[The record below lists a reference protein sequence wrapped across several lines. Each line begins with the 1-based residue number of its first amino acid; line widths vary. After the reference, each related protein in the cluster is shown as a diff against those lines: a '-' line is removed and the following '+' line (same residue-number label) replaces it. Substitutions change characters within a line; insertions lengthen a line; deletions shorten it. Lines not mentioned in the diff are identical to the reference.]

1 MKIKNFT
8 YLFILTLFACGGGGG
23 GASETPAASQS
34 GSASSANATILYS
47 PATQCTLTSISSS
60 LTNFPDSSNACNQ
73 PLSTTMK
80 TILAANMNNPISAFT
95 DSQFYYTSDLSSSI
109 QTQLRTAIDDAAAI
123 FGYFDLYF
131 FGIGSDLNAFNS
143 SVKQNFCDAFGYATC
158 GSDGTLQ
165 YLINIANGTTPNDGG
180 ANTIGFNPNDSSTPP
195 KKAYSI
201 YQGLNNADAL
211 ETIAIHEYYHIYQH
225 ATTIGMSNESNIRKM
240 PPWYSEGTA
249 QYVAE
254 WLAREKGYAETADS
268 FATKMGE
275 LWDEAVVAYGNG
287 TRVKDGEQYPI
298 NNSLSVWA
306 VAFMIEKA
314 TARSGITNGVQEIL
328 VTIPNQVNEKGW
340 YKTFQDNTG
349 ITLETFYTQFNS
361 ALSANDKSSR
371 VSNLVTSNF
380 ADPVTGITG
389 KYNYSV
395 LQLTGADT
403 LANSGGT
410 PTAAARTLYFYD
422 NDTSTIPSYQGGYSG
437 AWPYVVTSKN
447 ISKATEITALITKNA
462 SGNYVLVTNKPVYQ
476 YASDTASSK
485 SGATIN
491 LWKAIK
497 SDGTGVDG
505 TKIAP

>member
-1 MKIKNFT
+1 MCIR
-8 YLFILTLFACGGGGG
+8 
-23 GASETPAASQS
+23 
-34 GSASSANATILYS
+34 
-47 PATQCTLTSISSS
+47 
-60 LTNFPDSSNACNQ
+60 DR
-73 PLSTTMK
+73 
-80 TILAANMNNPISAFT
+80 
-95 DSQFYYTSDLSSSI
+95 
-109 QTQLRTAIDDAAAI
+109 LRTAIDDAAAI

-131 FGIGSDLNAFNS
+131 FGIGSDLTAFNS

-165 YLINIANGTTPNDGG
+165 YLINIANGTTPNDAG
-180 ANTIGFNPNDSSTPP
+180 ANTIGFNPNDSKTPP

-254 WLAREKGYAETADS
+254 WLAREKGYAESTDN
-268 FATKMGE
+268 FATKMGQ
-275 LWDEAVVAYGNG
+275 LWDEAIVAYGNG

-314 TARSGITNGVQEIL
+314 TARSGITNGAQEIL
-328 VTIPNQVNEKGW
+328 ITIPNQVNEKGW
-340 YKTFQDNTG
+340 YKAFQDNTG
-349 ITLETFYTQFNS
+349 ITLEAFYTQFNS
-361 ALSANDKSSR
+361 ALSANDKSTR

-380 ADPVTGITG
+380 ASTVMG

-403 LANSGGT
+403 SVNSGGT
-410 PTAAARTLYFYD
+410 PSAAARTTYFYD

-447 ISKATEITALITKNA
+447 ITKATEISASITKNVN
-462 SGNYVLVTNKPVYQ
+462 GNYVLVANKPIYQ

>member
-1 MKIKNFT
+1 MNPK
-8 YLFILTLFACGGGGG
+8 YFINIFVLTLFACGGGGTG
-23 GASETPAASQS
+23 NPDPSS

-60 LTNFPDSSNACNQ
+60 LTNFPNSSNACNQ

-80 TILAANMNNPISAFT
+80 TILAANMNNPISTFT

-123 FGYFDLYF
+123 FGHFDLYF

-165 YLINIANGTTPNDGG
+165 YLINIANGTTPNDAG
-180 ANTIGFNPNDSSTPP
+180 ANTIGFNPNDSKTPP

-254 WLAREKGYAETADS
+254 WLAREKGYAESTDN
-268 FATKMGE
+268 FATKMGQ
-275 LWDEAVVAYGNG
+275 LWDEAIVAYGNG

-298 NNSLSVWA
+298 NNPLSVWA

-328 VTIPNQVNEKGW
+328 ITIPNQVNEKGW
-340 YKTFQDNTG
+340 YKAFQDNTG
-349 ITLETFYTQFNS
+349 ITLETFYTQFSS
-361 ALSANDKSSR
+361 ALSANDKSTR

-380 ADPVTGITG
+380 ASTVTG

-403 LANSGGT
+403 SVNSGGT
-410 PTAAARTLYFYD
+410 PSAAARTLYFYD

-447 ISKATEITALITKNA
+447 ITKATEISASITKNVN
-462 SGNYVLVTNKPVYQ
+462 GNYVLVANKPVYQ
-476 YASDTASSK
+476 YASDTTSSK

-505 TKIAP
+505 AKIAP

>member
-1 MKIKNFT
+1 MNPK
-8 YLFILTLFACGGGGG
+8 YLINIFVLTLFACGGGGG
-23 GASETPAASQS
+23 TGNLAASSS
-34 GSASSANATILYS
+34 GSASSANTTILYS

-80 TILAANMNNPISAFT
+80 TILAANMNNPISTFT

-123 FGYFDLYF
+123 FGHFDLYF

-165 YLINIANGTTPNDGG
+165 YLINIANGTTPNDAG
-180 ANTIGFNPNDSSTPP
+180 ANTIGFNPNDSKTPP

-254 WLAREKGYAETADS
+254 WLAREKGYAESTDN
-268 FATKMGE
+268 FATKMGQ
-275 LWDEAVVAYGNG
+275 LWDEAIVAYGNG

-298 NNSLSVWA
+298 NNPLSVWA

-328 VTIPNQVNEKGW
+328 ITIPNQVNEKGW

-361 ALSANDKSSR
+361 ALSANDKSTR

-380 ADPVTGITG
+380 ASTVTG

-403 LANSGGT
+403 SVNSGGT
-410 PTAAARTLYFYD
+410 PSAAARTLYFYD

-447 ISKATEITALITKNA
+447 ITKATEISALITKNVN
-462 SGNYVLVTNKPVYQ
+462 GNYVLVANKPVYQ
-476 YASDTASSK
+476 YASDTTSSK

-491 LWKAIK
+491 LWKAIN

-505 TKIAP
+505 AKIAP

>member
-1 MKIKNFT
+1 MNPK
-8 YLFILTLFACGGGGG
+8 YFINIFVLTLFACGGGGTG
-23 GASETPAASQS
+23 IPDPPS

-60 LTNFPDSSNACNQ
+60 LTNFPNSSNACNQ

-80 TILAANMNNPISAFT
+80 TILAANMNNPISTFT

-123 FGYFDLYF
+123 FGHFDLYF

-165 YLINIANGTTPNDGG
+165 YLINIANGTTPNDAG
-180 ANTIGFNPNDSSTPP
+180 ANTIGFNPNDSKTPP

-254 WLAREKGYAETADS
+254 WLAREKGYAESTDD
-268 FATKMGE
+268 FATKMGQ
-275 LWDEAVVAYGNG
+275 LWDEAIVAYGNG

-298 NNSLSVWA
+298 NNPLSVWA

-328 VTIPNQVNEKGW
+328 ITIPNQVNEKGW

-361 ALSANDKSSR
+361 ALSANDKSTR

-380 ADPVTGITG
+380 ASTVTG

-403 LANSGGT
+403 SVNSGGT
-410 PTAAARTLYFYD
+410 PSAAARTLYFYD

-447 ISKATEITALITKNA
+447 ITKATEISASITKNVN
-462 SGNYVLVTNKPVYQ
+462 GNYVLVANKPVYQ
-476 YASDTASSK
+476 YASDTTSSK

-505 TKIAP
+505 AKIAP

>member
-1 MKIKNFT
+1 MNPK
-8 YLFILTLFACGGGGG
+8 YFINIFVLTLFACGGGGTG
-23 GASETPAASQS
+23 NPDPPS

-60 LTNFPDSSNACNQ
+60 LTNFPNSSNACNQ

-80 TILAANMNNPISAFT
+80 TILAANMNNPISTFT

-123 FGYFDLYF
+123 FGHFDLYF

-165 YLINIANGTTPNDGG
+165 YLINIANGTTPNDAG
-180 ANTIGFNPNDSSTPP
+180 ANTIGFNPNDSKTPP

-254 WLAREKGYAETADS
+254 WLAREKGYAESTDN
-268 FATKMGE
+268 FATKMGQ
-275 LWDEAVVAYGNG
+275 LWDEAIVAYGNG

-298 NNSLSVWA
+298 NNPLSVWA

-328 VTIPNQVNEKGW
+328 ITIPNQVNEKGW
-340 YKTFQDNTG
+340 YKAFQDNTG

-361 ALSANDKSSR
+361 ALSANDKSTR

-380 ADPVTGITG
+380 ASTVTG

-403 LANSGGT
+403 SVNSGGT
-410 PTAAARTLYFYD
+410 PSAAARTLYFYD

-447 ISKATEITALITKNA
+447 ITKATEISASITKNPN
-462 SGNYVLVTNKPVYQ
+462 GNYVLVANKPVYQ

-505 TKIAP
+505 AKIAP

>member
-1 MKIKNFT
+1 MNPK
-8 YLFILTLFACGGGGG
+8 YFINIFVLTLFACGGGGTG
-23 GASETPAASQS
+23 NPADPPS

-60 LTNFPDSSNACNQ
+60 LTNFPNSSNACNQ

-80 TILAANMNNPISAFT
+80 TILAANMNNPISTFT

-123 FGYFDLYF
+123 FGHFDLYF

-165 YLINIANGTTPNDGG
+165 YLINIANGTTPNDAG
-180 ANTIGFNPNDSSTPP
+180 ANTIGFNPNDSKTPP

-254 WLAREKGYAETADS
+254 WLAREKGYAESTDN
-268 FATKMGE
+268 FATKMGQ
-275 LWDEAVVAYGNG
+275 LWDEAIVAYGNG

-298 NNSLSVWA
+298 NNPLSVWA

-328 VTIPNQVNEKGW
+328 ITIPNQVNEKGW
-340 YKTFQDNTG
+340 YKAFQDNTG

-361 ALSANDKSSR
+361 ALSANDKSTR

-380 ADPVTGITG
+380 ASTVTG

-403 LANSGGT
+403 SVNSGGT
-410 PTAAARTLYFYD
+410 PSAAARTLYFYD

-447 ISKATEITALITKNA
+447 ITKATEISALITKNVN
-462 SGNYVLVTNKPVYQ
+462 GNYVLVANKPVYQ
-476 YASDTASSK
+476 YASDTTSSK

-505 TKIAP
+505 AKIAP

>member
-1 MKIKNFT
+1 MNPK
-8 YLFILTLFACGGGGG
+8 YLINIFVLTLFACGGGGTG
-23 GASETPAASQS
+23 NPAASPS

-60 LTNFPDSSNACNQ
+60 LTNFPDTSNACNQ
-73 PLSTTMK
+73 PLSATMK
-80 TILAANMNNPISAFT
+80 TILAANMNNPISTFT

-123 FGYFDLYF
+123 FGHFDLYF

-165 YLINIANGTTPNDGG
+165 YLINIANGTTPNDAG
-180 ANTIGFNPNDSSTPP
+180 ANTIGFNPNDSKTPP

-254 WLAREKGYAETADS
+254 WLAREKGYAESTDN
-268 FATKMGE
+268 FETKMGQ
-275 LWDEAVVAYGNG
+275 LWDEAIVAYGNG

-298 NNSLSVWA
+298 NNPLSVWA

-328 VTIPNQVNEKGW
+328 ITIPNQVNEKGW

-361 ALSANDKSSR
+361 ALSANDKSTR

-380 ADPVTGITG
+380 ASTVTG

-403 LANSGGT
+403 SVNSGGT
-410 PTAAARTLYFYD
+410 PSAAARTLYFYD

-447 ISKATEITALITKNA
+447 ITKATEISASITKNVN
-462 SGNYVLVTNKPVYQ
+462 GNYVLVANKPVYQ
-476 YASDTASSK
+476 YASDTTSSK

-497 SDGTGVDG
+497 PDGTGVDG
-505 TKIAP
+505 AKIAP

>member
-1 MKIKNFT
+1 MNPK
-8 YLFILTLFACGGGGG
+8 YLINIFVLTLFACGGGGG
-23 GASETPAASQS
+23 TGNLAASSS
-34 GSASSANATILYS
+34 GSASSANTTILYS

-73 PLSTTMK
+73 PLSATMK
-80 TILAANMNNPISAFT
+80 TILAANMNNPISTFT

-123 FGYFDLYF
+123 FGHFDLYF

-165 YLINIANGTTPNDGG
+165 YLINIANGTTPNDAG
-180 ANTIGFNPNDSSTPP
+180 ANTIGFNPNDSKTPP
-195 KKAYSI
+195 KKGYSI

-254 WLAREKGYAETADS
+254 WLAREKGYAESTDN
-268 FATKMGE
+268 FATKMGQ
-275 LWDEAVVAYGNG
+275 LWDEAIVAYGNG

-314 TARSGITNGVQEIL
+314 TARSGITNGAQEIL
-328 VTIPNQVNEKGW
+328 ITIPNQVNEKGW
-340 YKTFQDNTG
+340 YKAFQDNTG
-349 ITLETFYTQFNS
+349 ITLEAFYTQFNS
-361 ALSANDKSSR
+361 ALSANDKSTR

-380 ADPVTGITG
+380 ASTVMG

-403 LANSGGT
+403 SVNSGGT
-410 PTAAARTLYFYD
+410 PSAAARTIYFYD

-447 ISKATEITALITKNA
+447 ITKATEISASITKNVN
-462 SGNYVLVTNKPVYQ
+462 GNYVLVANKPVYQ

-505 TKIAP
+505 AKIAP

>member
-1 MKIKNFT
+1 MNPK
-8 YLFILTLFACGGGGG
+8 YFINIFVLTLFACGGGGTG
-23 GASETPAASQS
+23 NPDPSS

-60 LTNFPDSSNACNQ
+60 LTNFPNSSNACNQ

-80 TILAANMNNPISAFT
+80 TILAANMNNPISTFT

-123 FGYFDLYF
+123 FGHFDLYF

-165 YLINIANGTTPNDGG
+165 YLINIANGTTPNDAG
-180 ANTIGFNPNDSSTPP
+180 ANTIGFNPNDSKTPP

-254 WLAREKGYAETADS
+254 WLAREKGYAESTDN
-268 FATKMGE
+268 FATKMGQ
-275 LWDEAVVAYGNG
+275 LWDEAIVAYGNG

-298 NNSLSVWA
+298 NNPLSVWA

-328 VTIPNQVNEKGW
+328 ITIPNQVNEKGW
-340 YKTFQDNTG
+340 YKAFQDNTG

-361 ALSANDKSSR
+361 ALSANDKSTR

-380 ADPVTGITG
+380 ASTVTG

-403 LANSGGT
+403 SVNSGGT
-410 PTAAARTLYFYD
+410 PSAAARTLYFYD

-447 ISKATEITALITKNA
+447 ITKATEISASITKNVN
-462 SGNYVLVTNKPVYQ
+462 GNYVLVANKPVYQ
-476 YASDTASSK
+476 YASDTTSSK

-505 TKIAP
+505 AKIAP

>member
-1 MKIKNFT
+1 MKIKNLT
-8 YLFILTLFACGGGGG
+8 YLFILTLFACGGGGTGTPG
-23 GASETPAASQS
+23 GSSS
-34 GSASSANATILYS
+34 GSATSANATILYS

-60 LTNFPDSSNACNQ
+60 LTNFPDSSNTCNQ
-73 PLSTTMK
+73 PLSSTMK
-80 TILAANMNNPISAFT
+80 TILAANMNNPASAFT

-131 FGIGSDLNAFNS
+131 FGIGSDLAAFNS

-165 YLINIANGTTPNDGG
+165 YLINIANGTTPSDGG
-180 ANTIGFNPNDSSTPP
+180 ANTIGFNPNDSKTPP

-254 WLAREKGYAETADS
+254 WLAREKGYAESTDN
-268 FATKMGE
+268 FATKMGQ
-275 LWDEAVVAYGNG
+275 LWDEAIVAYGNG

-298 NNSLSVWA
+298 NNPLSVLA
-306 VAFMIEKA
+306 IAFMIEKA

-328 VTIPNQVNEKGW
+328 ITIPNQINEKGW

-361 ALSANDKSSR
+361 ALSANDKSTR

-380 ADPVTGITG
+380 ASTVTG

-403 LANSGGT
+403 SVNSGGT
-410 PTAAARTLYFYD
+410 PSAAARTLYFYD

-447 ISKATEITALITKNA
+447 ITKATEISASITKNA
-462 SGNYVLVTNKPVYQ
+462 NGNYVLVANKPVYQ
-476 YASDTASSK
+476 YASDTATSK

-497 SDGTGVDG
+497 PYGTGVDR

>member
-1 MKIKNFT
+1 MNPK
-8 YLFILTLFACGGGGG
+8 YFINIFVLTLFACGGGGTG
-23 GASETPAASQS
+23 NPDPPS

-80 TILAANMNNPISAFT
+80 TILAANMNNPISTFT

-123 FGYFDLYF
+123 FGHFDLYF

-165 YLINIANGTTPNDGG
+165 YLINIANGTTPNDAG
-180 ANTIGFNPNDSSTPP
+180 ANTIGFNPNDSKTPP

-254 WLAREKGYAETADS
+254 WLAREKGYAESTDN
-268 FATKMGE
+268 FATKMGQ
-275 LWDEAVVAYGNG
+275 LWDEAIVAYGNG

-298 NNSLSVWA
+298 NNPLSVWA

-328 VTIPNQVNEKGW
+328 ITIPNQVNEKGW

-361 ALSANDKSSR
+361 ALSANDKSTR

-380 ADPVTGITG
+380 ASTVTG

-403 LANSGGT
+403 SVNSGGT
-410 PTAAARTLYFYD
+410 PSAAARTLYFYD

-447 ISKATEITALITKNA
+447 ITKATEISALITKNVN
-462 SGNYVLVTNKPVYQ
+462 GNYVLVANKPVYQ
-476 YASDTASSK
+476 YASDTTSSK

-505 TKIAP
+505 AKIAP

>member
-1 MKIKNFT
+1 MNPK
-8 YLFILTLFACGGGGG
+8 YFINIFVLTLFACGGGGTG
-23 GASETPAASQS
+23 NPDPSS

-60 LTNFPDSSNACNQ
+60 LTNFPNSSNACNQ

-80 TILAANMNNPISAFT
+80 TILAANMNNPISTFT
-95 DSQFYYTSDLSSSI
+95 NSQFYYTSDLSSSI

-123 FGYFDLYF
+123 FGHFDLYF

-165 YLINIANGTTPNDGG
+165 YLINIANGTTPNDAG
-180 ANTIGFNPNDSSTPP
+180 ANTIGFNPNDSKTPP

-254 WLAREKGYAETADS
+254 WLAREKGYAESTDN
-268 FATKMGE
+268 FATKMGQ
-275 LWDEAVVAYGNG
+275 LWDEAIVAYGNG

-298 NNSLSVWA
+298 NNPLSVWA

-328 VTIPNQVNEKGW
+328 ITIPNQVNEKGW
-340 YKTFQDNTG
+340 YKAFQDNTG

-361 ALSANDKSSR
+361 ALSANDKSTR

-380 ADPVTGITG
+380 ASTVTG

-403 LANSGGT
+403 SVNSGGT
-410 PTAAARTLYFYD
+410 PSAAARTLYFYD

-447 ISKATEITALITKNA
+447 ITKATEISASITKNVN
-462 SGNYVLVTNKPVYQ
+462 GNYVLVANKPVYQ
-476 YASDTASSK
+476 YASDTTSSK

-505 TKIAP
+505 AKIAP

>member
-1 MKIKNFT
+1 MNPK
-8 YLFILTLFACGGGGG
+8 YFINIFVLTLFACGGGGTG
-23 GASETPAASQS
+23 NPDPSS
-34 GSASSANATILYS
+34 GSTSSANATILYS

-60 LTNFPDSSNACNQ
+60 LTNFPNSSNACNQ

-80 TILAANMNNPISAFT
+80 TILAANMNNPISTFT

-123 FGYFDLYF
+123 FGHFDLYF

-165 YLINIANGTTPNDGG
+165 YLINIANGTTPNDAG
-180 ANTIGFNPNDSSTPP
+180 ANTIGFNPNDSKTPP

-254 WLAREKGYAETADS
+254 WLAREKGYAESTDN
-268 FATKMGE
+268 FATKMGQ
-275 LWDEAVVAYGNG
+275 LWDEAIVAYGNG

-298 NNSLSVWA
+298 NNPLSVWA

-328 VTIPNQVNEKGW
+328 ITIPNQVNEKGW
-340 YKTFQDNTG
+340 YKAFQDNTG

-361 ALSANDKSSR
+361 ALSANDKSTR

-380 ADPVTGITG
+380 ASTVTG

-403 LANSGGT
+403 SVNSGGT
-410 PTAAARTLYFYD
+410 PSAAARTLYFYD

-447 ISKATEITALITKNA
+447 ITKATEISASITKNVN
-462 SGNYVLVTNKPVYQ
+462 GNYVLVANKPVYQ
-476 YASDTASSK
+476 YASDTTSSK

-505 TKIAP
+505 AKIAP